1 MSVRLFKH
9 YVSLPILLSFF
20 VFSVFASEPIGFD
33 AENSESIRHFRAT
46 PIYLHGNQTT
56 GFIKNSVRDKEGY
69 LWVSGSGGVQRY
81 NGYELEGFELANPAS
96 ISTISSP
103 FFHMDMEQNL
113 WVGYTGLYK
122 YDYAK
127 QEMIPEGEFSQYLIK
142 SITADN
148 NGHLWLAAQGLGVVE
163 YDPENKRVLTSYKVS
178 ENKIE
183 LDEISS
189 IEYDSINN
197 KIWVLSDEGIFF
209 IDIAKQR
216 MYPVKTGFDGLYSTF
231 TGRDISLDEARNIIW
246 IGTRYGLLKIDT
258 VTLEQ
263 KVYTANSHANSA
275 PTNDATTTFVDSA
288 NNTWVGFEKSGIC
301 VFQHSNEAFLC
312 MPPAINQDHKMPF
325 STIEDIYEDDEGSLW
340 ISVNNFGIVRVT
352 PKHEKF
358 QQLGNL
364 ITSGIENYF
373 SNTFEGV
380 VVDESHVWIATDG
393 GGINI
398 FNFDTGELT
407 SLRHDP
413 NDPTTITSD
422 SIISLAKDENE
433 NIWASTWGGGLMRID
448 PHTLAVEPFLN
459 DPLAPENQTIA
470 GNNVFNIEPDMNGG
484 LWISVW
490 EKGVQYF
497 HFETKSFTNYLG
509 ESKGSASGLQNIEIM
524 GMQLF
529 ANKLY
534 VAGEAGLE
542 VMDLDENTFSYV
554 VEPKYKVF
562 NYVLVE
568 SDDEI
573 WIATQEGL
581 YLVDPL
587 AGTEQVFY
595 VEDGLSANDT
605 TYLYKDKNNVLWIAT
620 TNGLTAYDVDANT
633 FKRFYEKD
641 GLASNTMGNHG
652 EFFEVGDK
660 LYIPGKSG
668 LSVIDPYDLPKTS
681 TASRTLLSHIILLGD
696 NADTYNASDIQAS
709 LSVLPFSQNSLRFHF
724 TSSNLIYPEKNVF
737 KYRLIGWQNDFVETD
752 ANERFASYTNLPA
765 GNYRFEVISSNGS
778 DAWDEIGDS
787 HSFTILAPWYAT
799 GWAYLFYTLLTFM
812 SVYIFSQWRLSIIKG
827 RGRELE
833 NKVEEKTLQLAEH
846 AAELEKATRALS
858 DLNHELEERV
868 EKRTAELQV
877 EVNERAAAESKL
889 FHQAFHDSLTG
900 LPNRKWITENIS
912 GLLARCASDRNF
924 SFGVMFL
931 DGDRFKHINDTHGHT
946 FGDKL
951 LVETK
956 NRLTRILDDR
966 QYVGRLG
973 GDEFTVISENQSR
986 EELLVLAKRIIEEF
1000 EHPFYIQDITVH
1012 FNVSVGVLECD
1023 QRFKSVAEVLRSAD
1037 IAMYRA
1043 KAAGR
1048 GTFKLFDE
1056 KMQQEIFESAEL
1068 EQGLR
1073 EAIARDQ
1080 LSLVYQPLID
1090 LDSGELEGF
1099 EALLRWEHPTKGTI
1113 PPYVFIPIA
1122 EETGMI
1128 WSIGEWV
1135 LKEACKQTQQWH
1147 ELKPELGLSISV
1159 NLSTHQLRSS
1169 KFLSCIDDILKRT
1182 GLSSRY
1188 LKLEI
1193 TESVLIENNHELSVL
1208 YEQLRKRDIDLA
1220 IDDFGTGYSSLA
1232 YLAEIP
1238 VQYLK
1243 IDRKFV
1249 SAIDGNTG
1257 NDINQDA
1264 LELLRSTV
1272 SLGKSLRKKITAE
1285 GIETRTQLGYLIASG
1300 CDLAQGYLLSR
1311 PLSAQNATD
1320 AIINPKPFEQGGTQ
1334 ISKASFASAYK
1345 LREKYQWEKEDPRII
1360 ADLIAN

>member
-1 MSVRLFKH
+1 
-9 YVSLPILLSFF
+9 
-20 VFSVFASEPIGFD
+20 
-33 AENSESIRHFRAT
+33 
-46 PIYLHGNQTT
+46 
-56 GFIKNSVRDKEGY
+56 
-69 LWVSGSGGVQRY
+69 
-81 NGYELEGFELANPAS
+81 
-96 ISTISSP
+96 
-103 FFHMDMEQNL
+103 
-113 WVGYTGLYK
+113 
-122 YDYAK
+122 
-127 QEMIPEGEFSQYLIK
+127 MIPEGEFSQYLIK

-148 NGHLWLAAQGLGVVE
+148 NGHLWLAAQGLGVIE
-163 YDPENKRVLTSYKVS
+163 YDPESKRVLTTYKLS
-178 ENKIE
+178 EDEIE

-209 IDIAKQR
+209 IDIEKR
-216 MYPVKTGFDGLYSTF
+216 RLYSIKTEFDGLYSTF
-231 TGRDISLDEARNIIW
+231 VGRDISFDESRNLVW

-263 KVYTANSHANSA
+263 KVYTANRKANSA

-301 VFQHSNEAFLC
+301 AFQHSTESFLC
-312 MPPAINQDHKMPF
+312 MPPAVDQDLKMPF
-325 STIEDIYEDDEGSLW
+325 STIEDIYEDPEGSLW
-340 ISVNNFGIVRVT
+340 VSVNNFGIVRIT
-352 PKHEKF
+352 PSHEKF
-358 QQLGNL
+358 QQLDKL
-364 ITSGIENYF
+364 ITNGTNNYF
-373 SNTFEGV
+373 PNTFEGV

-413 NDPTTITSD
+413 NDATTITSD

-433 NIWASTWGGGLMRID
+433 DIWASTWGGGLMRID
-448 PHTLAVEPFLN
+448 PRTLAVEPFLH
-459 DPLAPENQTIA
+459 DPLASESQTIA
-470 GNNVFNIEPDMNGG
+470 GNNVFNIEPDLNGG
-484 LWISVW
+484 VWISVW
-490 EKGVQYF
+490 EEGVQYYD
-497 HFETKSFTNYLG
+497 FETKSFSNYFG
-509 ESKGSASGLQNIEIM
+509 VSKGSDSGLKNVEIM

-529 ANKLY
+529 QNKLY

-542 VMDLDENTFSYV
+542 VMDLGKRKFSSV
-554 VEPKYKVF
+554 VEPRGTVF
-562 NYVLVE
+562 NYVLVA

-573 WIATQEGL
+573 WIATQDGL
-581 YLVDPL
+581 YLTNPVL
-587 AGTEQVFY
+587 GTEKVFY
-595 VEDGLSANDT
+595 MKDGLSANDT
-605 TYLYKDKNNVLWIAT
+605 TYLYKDRQNVLWIASV
-620 TNGLTAYDVDANT
+620 NGLTAYNIDKNT
-633 FKRFYEKD
+633 FERFYEKD

-652 EFFEVGDK
+652 EFFEVGNK
-660 LYIPGKSG
+660 LYVPGKYG
-668 LSVIDPYDLPKTS
+668 LSIIDTFDLPKITS
-681 TASRTLLSHIILLGD
+681 VSRTMLNDIILLGD
-696 NADTYNASDIQAS
+696 NADTYKASAAEGRLRQ
-709 LSVLPFSQNSLRFHF
+709 LPYNQNSLRFHF
-724 TSSNLIYPEKNVF
+724 TSSNLIYPEENRF

-752 ANERFASYTNLPA
+752 ANERFAGYTNLPA
-765 GNYRFEVISSNGS
+765 GDYRFEVFSSNGS
-778 DAWDEIGDS
+778 EAWDEIGDS
-787 HSFTILAPWYAT
+787 YSFTILSPWYAT
-799 GWAYLFYTLLTFM
+799 WWAYLFYTLLTSM

-833 NKVEEKTLQLAEH
+833 NKVQEKTVQLAEY
-846 AAELEKATRALS
+846 AADLEKATKALS

-868 EKRTAELQV
+868 DKRTTELQV
-877 EVNERAAAESKL
+877 EVNERKAAESRL

-912 GLLARCASDRNF
+912 GLLERCSSDKHF
-924 SFGVMFL
+924 GFGVMFL

-951 LVETK
+951 LLETK
-956 NRLTRILDDR
+956 NRLTSILGDK

-973 GDEFTVISENQSR
+973 GDEFTVITENQSQ
-986 EELLVLAKRIIEEF
+986 EELLALAKRIIQEF
-1000 EHPFYIQDITVH
+1000 EQPFYIQGNTVH
-1012 FNVSVGVLECD
+1012 FNVSIGVLECD
-1023 QRFKSVAEVLRSAD
+1023 QRFTTVAEVLRSAD

-1056 KMQQEIFESAEL
+1056 KMQQEIFESSEL

-1073 EAIARDQ
+1073 EAIAGDQ

-1090 LDSGELEGF
+1090 LNSGTIEGF
-1099 EALLRWEHPTKGTI
+1099 EALLRWDHPTKGTI
-1113 PPYVFIPIA
+1113 PPFVFIPIA

-1135 LKEACKQTQQWH
+1135 LKEACKQTKQWH
-1147 ELKPELGLSISV
+1147 DLKPELGLSISV

-1169 KFLSCIDDILKRT
+1169 EFLSCIDDILEET
-1182 GLSSRY
+1182 QLDSRY

-1193 TESVLIENNHELSVL
+1193 TESVLIENNHQLNVL
-1208 YEQLRKRDIDLA
+1208 YEQLRERNIDLA

-1243 IDRKFV
+1243 VDRKFV

-1257 NDINQDA
+1257 KDINQDA

-1311 PLSAQNATD
+1311 PLSPENATN
-1320 AIINPKPFEQGGTQ
+1320 AIMNPKPFEEGGTQ
-1334 ISKASFASAYK
+1334 ISKANFASAYK
-1345 LREKYQWEKEDPRII
+1345 LREKYQWEQEDPHII